1 MTTLSRIPAS
11 HRRAATLAG
20 NPVWRALNAKPM
32 TQPEQVDLALAA
44 RSAFD
49 DITHGRGVEDHVHTL
64 ACAANV
70 SLVLA
75 ERGFGPECEDK
86 IKEAQQALLRA
97 QQRQARGLA
106 IGFDGVGAQALRDL
120 LTIHEQQ
127 IEHAGRAEVS
137 NALLEIHRRM
147 QQGHVMKGQP

>member
-1 MTTLSRIPAS
+1 MNHTH

-20 NPVWRALNAKPM
+20 NPVWRALNAKPI

-49 DITHGRGVEDHVHTL
+49 DIAHGRGVDDHVHTL

-75 ERGFGPECEDK
+75 ERGYGPECEDK
-86 IKEAQQALLRA
+86 IKDAQRALVRT
-97 QQRQARGLA
+97 QQRQAAGKG
-106 IGFDGVGAQALRDL
+106 IGFDGPGAQALRDL
-120 LTIHEQQ
+120 LDTHEQQ

-137 NALLEIHRRM
+137 NALLEVHRRM
-147 QQGHVMKGQP
+147 RQGHVFATPKT